1 MIRGYVQ
8 REGVDYNKTFS
19 PVVKMTTLRC
29 LLATDVKHNWGI
41 FQLYVNNAFLHGD
54 FNAEVYM
61 KFPPGVFPPTPN
73 HVCLQKKKSIYGL
86 KQTSRQ

>member
-61 KFPPGVFPPTPN
+61 KFPPGV
-73 HVCLQKKKSIYGL
+73 
-86 KQTSRQ
+86 